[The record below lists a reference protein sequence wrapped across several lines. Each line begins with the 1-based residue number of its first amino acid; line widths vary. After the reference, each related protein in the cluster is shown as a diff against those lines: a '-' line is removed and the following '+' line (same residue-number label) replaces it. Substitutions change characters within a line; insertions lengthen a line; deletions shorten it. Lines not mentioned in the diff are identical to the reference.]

1 MKRFLTI
8 LMLFVMLSSFAA
20 IFLPLGTFAA
30 EDSLAWRRIQ
40 YSLVPTEEGIEPEK
54 LALTSEAKIAGPA
67 NLWFDASKTQLS
79 VNGVAVE
86 NGHELFKAG
95 VYEITLV
102 NVANEAQRNSYKIKI
117 MPNIN
122 VATGQ
127 VFTEYPTIICTNAE
141 RIEHQRNLDLA
152 EEIASG
158 TQLRTL
164 GKNTLIVY
172 SRDEKQNLIKDTY
185 VFHIK
190 AVHSEKIYDAEN
202 GHALKVT
209 VGTFDD
215 LVVEATLDGDRPLN
229 VGANIVHEVGTHT
242 LAAKING
249 AEFTDLLALPD
260 SNDLSLRIAIN
271 FGSMTQTTPF
281 YFDFT
286 GWEKANILLDG
297 KPVSGEVR
305 VDWFG
310 GHKLEVK
317 DANGK
322 TVEYAFEISVNDVKK
337 GNWTTV
343 PFNFQNPHFYIALAT
358 ALLAI
363 AAVVIA
369 AILFVARR
377 RLV

>member
-8 LMLFVMLSSFAA
+8 LMLFVMLSSLAA
-20 IFLPLGTFAA
+20 VFSPLGTFAA

-40 YSLVPTEEGIEPEK
+40 YSLVPTEEGVEPEK
-54 LALTSEAKIAGPA
+54 LALTADAKIAGPA
-67 NLWFDASKTQLS
+67 NLWFDASKTLLS
-79 VNGVAVE
+79 VNGVSVE
-86 NGHELFKAG
+86 NGHELFNAG

-102 NVANEAQRNSYKIKI
+102 NAANEAQRNSYKIKI

-122 VATGQ
+122 VANSQ
-127 VFTEYPTIICTNAE
+127 VFTEYPTIVCTNVVKM
-141 RIEHQRNLDLA
+141 EHQRNLDLP
-152 EEIASG
+152 ELITSG

-164 GKNTLIVY
+164 GKNTLIIY
-172 SRDEKQNLIKDTY
+172 SKDEKGNLIKDTY
-185 VFHIK
+185 VFYIK
-190 AVHSEKIYDAEN
+190 AVHAEKIYDAEN

-209 VGTFDD
+209 VGSFDD
-215 LVVEATLDGDRPLN
+215 LVVEAILDGDRQLN
-229 VGANIVHEVGTHT
+229 EGANIVHEVGTHT
-242 LAAKING
+242 LSAKVNG
-249 AEFTDLLALPD
+249 FEFTDLLALPD

-271 FGSMTQTTPF
+271 FASMTQTTPF

-286 GWEKANILLDG
+286 GWERANILLDG
-297 KPVSGEVR
+297 KLVSGEVR

-322 TVEYAFEISVNDVKK
+322 TVENAFEISVNDVKK
-337 GNWTTV
+337 GNATTV
-343 PFNFQNPHFYIALAT
+343 SFTFQNPHFYIALAT
-358 ALLAI
+358 VLLAI